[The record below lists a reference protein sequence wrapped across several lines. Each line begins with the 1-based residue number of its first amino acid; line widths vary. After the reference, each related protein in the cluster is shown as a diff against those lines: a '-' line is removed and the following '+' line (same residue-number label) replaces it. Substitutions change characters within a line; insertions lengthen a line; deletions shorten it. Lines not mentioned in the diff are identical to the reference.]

1 MWVSR
6 ETAVQTLAGAT
17 QTEPCWC
24 DQVSGATWRFF
35 ITEHYALSHNPENKI
50 VMRPT
55 EEHMPRLYLRQPRK
69 LDFILKQISDCTQ
82 VNTEIPFSILMW
94 MKHHSCSHSKTTKND
109 LLPWNTSWC
118 YYSATTLLLPYH
130 FASNKFFLLRSPVAL
145 HSDSARFRLL

>member
-69 LDFILKQISDCTQ
+69 LDFILNQISDCTQ
-82 VNTEIPFSILMW
+82 VNLEIPFSILMW
-94 MKHHSCSHSKTTKND
+94 MKPHSCSHSKTTKKWSPAREYIMM
-109 LLPWNTSWC
+109 LLQCYNTV
-118 YYSATTLLLPYH
+118 ATISLCIQQVLPAEIPSRAT
-130 FASNKFFLLRSPVAL
+130 F
-145 HSDSARFRLL
+145 RFCQI